1 MRVGIYGG
9 TFDPVH
15 FGHLV
20 LAEQC
25 REQGNLDQVWFIPAP
40 RPPSK
45 LDQPL
50 TRFDQRVEMLELA
63 IAGNTAFQI
72 DEIEKERTGLSYTV
86 DTLED
91 LHARHPGVE
100 FSLLLGGDSLAD
112 LPNWKNIKRI
122 LQLVKVLVMPR
133 PGTPTLSE
141 GELRARLGWDAN
153 EPLSLHIIE
162 APMID
167 IASHE
172 LRQRAEQGRSVR
184 YLVPRA
190 VEVYLWEKKLYRP
203 K

>member
-25 REQGNLDQVWFIPAP
+25 REQGGLDQVWFVPAP

-50 TRFDQRVEMLELA
+50 TRFDQRVEMLQIAL
-63 IAGNTAFQI
+63 AGNPAFSI
-72 DEIEKERTGLSYTV
+72 DEIEKERQGLSYTV
-86 DTLED
+86 DTLEE
-91 LHARHPGVE
+91 LRGHHPGVE

-112 LPNWKNIKRI
+112 LPHWRGPKRI
-122 LQLVKVLVMPR
+122 TELVKLLVMPR
-133 PGTPTLSE
+133 PGTATLSE
-141 GELRARLGWDAN
+141 ASLRETLALSESDI
-153 EPLSLHIIE
+153 LSLHIID
-162 APMID
+162 APLID

-172 LRQRAEQGRSVR
+172 LRRRAEQGRTIR

-190 VEVYLWEKKLYRP
+190 VEIFIQEKKLYRRP
-203 K
+203 